1 VCHDAGMTVG
11 LVLGGGGVRGAVQ
24 VGMLRALFE
33 RGIVPDLVVGTSIG
47 AINGSAVAADP
58 TPAVV
63 ERLALAWA
71 SPEAGAVYGDSWP
84 KQLRRLARSRT
95 HLNDPAPLQALLEDM
110 LGADARFEDLQLP
123 LAVAA
128 ASIERAAE
136 RWFDSGPVV
145 PAVLA
150 SSSVPGILPPTQ
162 IGDEHFVDGGL
173 VNSIPLGEAWRRGAT
188 TVYVLQVGRIEEA
201 LVAPDR
207 PSDVARVS
215 FEIARRHRFAREIDE
230 VPEGVTVHVL
240 PSGGPAKGD
249 DKISAYRRMDAVR
262 ARMDAAYDATTAY
275 LETR

>member
-1 VCHDAGMTVG
+1 MTVG

-33 RGIVPDLVVGTSIG
+33 HGVVPDLVVGTSIG

-58 TPAVV
+58 TSGVV
-63 ERLALAWA
+63 ERLAQAWA
-71 SPEAGAVYGDSWP
+71 SPEAGAVYGDSWG
-84 KQLRRLARSRT
+84 KQLRRLARSKT
-95 HLNDPAPLQALLEDM
+95 HLNDPGPLRALLEEM
-110 LGADARFEDLQLP
+110 IGADARFEDLRLP

-128 ASIERAAE
+128 ACIEKAAE

-173 VNSIPLGEAWRRGAT
+173 VNSIPMSEAWRRGAT

-201 LVAPDR
+201 LVAPDK

-215 FEIARRHRFAREIDE
+215 FEIARRHRFAREMDE

-262 ARMDAAYDATTAY
+262 ARMDAAYDATSAY
-275 LETR
+275 LGSR